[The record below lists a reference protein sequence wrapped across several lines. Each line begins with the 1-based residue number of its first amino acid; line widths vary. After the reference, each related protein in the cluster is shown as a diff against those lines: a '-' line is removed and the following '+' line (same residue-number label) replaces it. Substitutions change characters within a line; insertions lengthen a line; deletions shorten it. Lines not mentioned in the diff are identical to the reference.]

1 MKASPAYVITGDGFL
16 AARIVTALPAG
27 AVVRVGFQRC
37 AEAIDANRKW
47 NLVNANWAKISRAK
61 KWAKVPA
68 FDYDAEE
75 IAPGVLYLTLSADI
89 LTELS

>member
-1 MKASPAYVITGDGFL
+1 MKASPAYIIADDSLIATVQTD
-16 AARIVTALPAG
+16 LPAG
-27 AVVRVGFQRC
+27 ASVRYSWQRC
-37 AEAIDANRKW
+37 AEAIDANREF
-47 NLVNANWAKISRAK
+47 NLVNARRGKISRAK